1 MRFNKFGVNTGIK
14 AKFTTVRRMKSLG
27 FVDYGH
33 FWSFMQPVYKYD
45 LFYEI
50 RVYPKSGTVLIE
62 VANGANI
69 QFSVFDID
77 KQLGSNDTTVAMV
90 AQSMYDILYLKLK
103 EFEEVGLIYFKNFE
117 YGDPIIKY
125 E

>member
-27 FVDYGH
+27 FVECGH
-33 FWSFMQPVYKYD
+33 YWSFMQPVYEYD

-50 RVYPKSGTVLIE
+50 RVYTKSGTVSIE
-62 VANGANI
+62 VADGAI
-69 QFSVFDID
+69 VQLFVFDVD
-77 KQLGSNDTTVAMV
+77 KQLGSNDTTVATI
-90 AQSMYDILYLKLK
+90 AQAMYDIIYQKLK
-103 EFEEVGLIYFKNFE
+103 EFEEVGLIYFTNFE

-125 E
+125 D

>member
-27 FVDYGH
+27 FVDYGY
-33 FWSFMQPVYKYD
+33 FWSFMQTVYEYD

-50 RVYPKSGTVLIE
+50 RVYPKSGTVSIE
-62 VANGANI
+62 VAYGAI
-69 QFSVFDID
+69 VQLFVFDID
-77 KQLGSNDTTVAMV
+77 EKLGSNDTTVATI
-90 AQSMYDILYLKLK
+90 AQAMYDIIYQKLK
-103 EFEEVGLIYFKNFE
+103 EFEKNGLIYFENFE

-125 E
+125 D

>member
-27 FVDYGH
+27 FVDYGY
-33 FWSFMQPVYKYD
+33 FWSFMQPVYEYD

-50 RVYPKSGTVLIE
+50 RVYPKSGTVSIE
-62 VANGANI
+62 VAHGAI
-69 QFSVFDID
+69 VQLFVFDVD
-77 KQLGSNDTTVAMV
+77 KQLGSNDTTVV
-90 AQSMYDILYLKLK
+90 TIAQAMYDIIYQKLK
-103 EFEEVGLIYFKNFE
+103 ELEKNGLIYFENFE

-125 E
+125 D

>member
-33 FWSFMQPVYKYD
+33 FWSFMQPVYEYD

-50 RVYPKSGTVLIE
+50 RVFPKSGTVSIE
-62 VANGANI
+62 VAHGAI
-69 QFSVFDID
+69 VQLFVFDID
-77 KQLGSNDTTVAMV
+77 KKLGSNDTTVATI
-90 AQSMYDILYLKLK
+90 AQAMYDIIYQKLK
-103 EFEEVGLIYFKNFE
+103 EFEKNGLIYFENFE

-125 E
+125 D

>member
-33 FWSFMQPVYKYD
+33 FWSFMQPVYEYD

-50 RVYPKSGTVLIE
+50 RVFPKSGTVSIE
-62 VANGANI
+62 VAYGAI
-69 QFSVFDID
+69 VQLFVFDVD
-77 KQLGSNDTTVAMV
+77 KQLGSNDTTVATI
-90 AQSMYDILYLKLK
+90 AQAMYDIIYQKLK
-103 EFEEVGLIYFKNFE
+103 EFEKNGLIYFENFE
-117 YGDPIIKY
+117 YGDPIVKY
-125 E
+125 D